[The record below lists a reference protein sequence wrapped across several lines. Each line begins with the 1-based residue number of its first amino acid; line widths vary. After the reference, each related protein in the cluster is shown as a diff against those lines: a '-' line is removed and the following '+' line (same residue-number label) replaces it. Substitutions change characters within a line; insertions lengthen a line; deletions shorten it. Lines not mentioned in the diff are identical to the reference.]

1 MRTTINIQDTLME
14 ELLTRSKAE
23 TKTQA
28 VHVAIT
34 DYLKRKAAED
44 LIALS
49 GRIQIDSDW
58 EVEEERE
65 LNEYRDHS

>member
-1 MRTTINIQDTLME
+1 MRTTINIQDALME
-14 ELLTRSKAE
+14 ELLARSKAE

-28 VHVAIT
+28 VQVAIT
-34 DYLKRKAAED
+34 DYLKRKAADD

-49 GRIQIDSDW
+49 GSIHIDSDW
-58 EVEEERE
+58 EADEERE

>member
-28 VHVAIT
+28 VHMAIT

>member
-58 EVEEERE
+58 EMEEERE

>member
-1 MRTTINIQDTLME
+1 MRTTINIQDALME
-14 ELLTRSKAE
+14 ELLARSKAE

-28 VHVAIT
+28 VQVAIT

-49 GRIQIDSDW
+49 GRIDIDPDW
-58 EVEEERE
+58 EAEEERE

>member
-28 VHVAIT
+28 VHMAIT

-58 EVEEERE
+58 EMEEERE